1 MNGKQ
6 LKNSILQWAIQGKL
20 VPPVCRQAGKTL
32 MTNPVPRD
40 KGKECWFTYVIECED
55 GSFYKGFTDNLLRRY
70 QQHCNGTGADYT
82 KTHKPKQLYYW
93 EMHYSKEAALQ
104 REKYLKSGVGREWF
118 KKEVVDKP
126 ENFEPASVL
135 LEKIRQEK
143 ERLIKEKKIKRDK
156 NASIIYRGEDNSYYE
171 KILTT
176 GEVKCI
182 DEEVPFEIPKGWEWT
197 RIGNIF
203 NHTSGKQQSSSNKGG
218 GTPQKFITTSNLYWG
233 HFILDNVKVMN
244 FTDEEIKTCSATKGD
259 LLVCEGG
266 AGYGRSAIWNED
278 YDICLQNHVHRLRP
292 CVSGIC
298 EYVYHFIYLLKE
310 SNNLVS
316 VGTAMPG
323 LSANRLKGLLLPFP
337 PLSEQRRIVA
347 KLAELLPQIEKYNN
361 VQNKLDELNTT
372 IKDCLK
378 KSILQEAIQGKLV
391 PQLAEEGRAQELLE
405 QIKAEKR
412 KLVKEGKLKKSA
424 LSDSVIFRG
433 DDNKYCEK
441 IGKSVQCIDEE
452 IPFEIPESWVWC
464 KFQDIANSELGKT
477 MNKASDKGGEVPYLC
492 SINVY
497 WDKVDLSVLKVAPF
511 SIAEKEK
518 YLLQKGDLLI
528 CEGGEV
534 GRCAIWSNDKTM
546 YYQNALHRVRFYGD
560 ISSKFIQN
568 VIRSYKTMGIIDKNS
583 KGMTI
588 KHFTKTALN
597 SLYVPLPPFQEQQRI
612 VAQIE
617 KLFEQLH

>member
-20 VPPVCRQAGKTL
+20 VPQDP
-32 MTNPVPRD
+32 ND
-40 KGKECWFTYVIECED
+40 K
-55 GSFYKGFTDNLLRRY
+55 
-70 QQHCNGTGADYT
+70 
-82 KTHKPKQLYYW
+82 
-93 EMHYSKEAALQ
+93 
-104 REKYLKSGVGREWF
+104 
-118 KKEVVDKP
+118 
-126 ENFEPASVL
+126 PASVL
-135 LEKIRQEK
+135 LDKIRQEK

-171 KILTT
+171 KMLAT

-182 DEEVPFEIPKGWEWT
+182 DEEIPFEVPKGWEWT

-310 SNNLVS
+310 SNNLAS

-337 PLSEQRRIVA
+337 PLSEQRRIVE

-361 VQNKLDELNTT
+361 VQNKVDELNTT

-433 DDNKYCEK
+433 DDNKYYEQ
-441 IGKSVQCIDEE
+441 IGKKCLDITDE
-452 IPFEIPESWVWC
+452 IPFVIPETWQWVRIRDV
-464 KFQDIANSELGKT
+464 FQLNPKNEAEDEKLVAFIPMEKISAGYKSDFTFDTTKWGTIKKGFTHFANGDVAFAKITPCFQNRKS
-477 MNKASDKGGEVPYLC
+477 A
-492 SINVY
+492 IFH
-497 WDKVDLSVLKVAPF
+497 DLPNGIGAGTTELKVLRPYGNT
-511 SIAEKEK
+511 IDRW
-518 YLLQKGDLLI
+518 YLLYFLEAPYFIDEATFKGTANQQRI
-528 CEGGEV
+528 VV
-534 GRCAIWSNDKTM
+534 GYLEDK
-546 YYQNALHRVRFYGD
+546 LF
-560 ISSKFIQN
+560 
-568 VIRSYKTMGIIDKNS
+568 
-583 KGMTI
+583 
-588 KHFTKTALN
+588 
-597 SLYVPLPPFQEQQRI
+597 PLPTPKEQQRI